1 MWFSQILLL
10 LLNYE
15 EDFSPIPHL
24 SRCMSTIAIGS
35 FLIKPRPHLDYNTF
49 KGCIPE
55 RQNLRTLIEIQTP
68 KKLDI
73 CMCILMNQL
82 HTPHATDYSLPIII
96 MHVQRHL
103 RLGLHLQLMC
113 FPPRIQESVRLI
125 RAGHELHW
133 SSDSALLCTDQW
145 RNCLSSEVQRVLW
158 VHSIANLHREHIK
171 NNVGSDSNVAILR
184 LDFIE
189 LFKHWSQPTLITE
202 QK

>member
-113 FPPRIQESVRLI
+113 FPPRIQESVRLEQVMSFTDHQI
-125 RAGHELHW
+125 LQF
-133 SSDSALLCTDQW
+133 SFALINEETVYLQKYSEYCGFIPLQICT
-145 RNCLSSEVQRVLW
+145 
-158 VHSIANLHREHIK
+158 
-171 NNVGSDSNVAILR
+171 GSTSR
-184 LDFIE
+184 TMLDPI
-189 LFKHWSQPTLITE
+189 QTL
-202 QK
+202 QF